1 LLILNELKMNEF
13 LQNEIVVM
21 VAESVT
27 YVIGAFIM
35 FAIGKVV
42 YDLIH
47 KKINVKDELVEKDN
61 FAFSI
66 AHTGYLAGLLLAIGG
81 SIVGPSNGIINDF
94 IDMGIYGALSII
106 LLNLSI
112 IINDKVI
119 LRKFSVYKEIIE
131 DRNEGTGVVEAAV
144 AIASGLIIF
153 GAVSGEGTGLVHG
166 MLTATVFWAV
176 GQVVLIVASLIYN
189 FTLSYD
195 VFGEIEKDNVAVG
208 VAFAGVLVAIAN
220 LVRYAVSGDFISWA
234 DSFSK
239 LGIELVVGLLLL
251 PVVRFLADRV
261 LLPGRKI
268 TDELVNQEKP
278 NVGVALIEAFAYIG
292 GSVLIIWCI

>member
-1 LLILNELKMNEF
+1 MNEF

-47 KKINVKDELVEKDN
+47 KKINVKEELVEKDN

-81 SIVGPSNGIINDF
+81 AIVGPSNGIVNDF
-94 IDMGIYGALSII
+94 IDMGVYGGISII

-112 IINDKVI
+112 IICDKVI

-153 GAVSGEGTGLVHG
+153 GAVSGEGAGLVHG
-166 MLTATVFWAV
+166 VLTAVVFWAV

-220 LVRYAVSGDFISWA
+220 LVRYGVSGDFISWA

-239 LGIELVVGLLLL
+239 LGVELVVGLLLL

-268 TDELVNQEKP
+268 TDELVHQEKP